1 MNIIEVQVIDNSN
14 RILLQVTDKRLNVN
28 VSDDE
33 IQALSITAKKQPEIV
48 LLHYDIQ
55 NDETGKYIRQ
65 LLKQSKNTKIIVLAE
80 NISEDEI
87 LNCFMAGAR
96 GFMRINEMNQF
107 ANKAISVVFKGEAWI
122 KRKMVPDLVK
132 YLRRDYIYV

>member
-33 IQALSITAKKQPEIV
+33 IQALSFTAKKQPEIV